1 MSSGIMPIAINQVTI
16 AEKNWDKSLEKS
28 MYEELK
34 SDKSYK
40 FDPDSDKP
48 LFSIDTPPPYVNTP
62 IHIGQLTTYVLMD
75 MFARFHRMIGYNV
88 IFPLGL
94 DRNGLPIEMAAE
106 KKFKVKLNQVKREEF
121 LSMCKTVLEESSST
135 TADSFLKAGVSFS
148 SWEFGNKL
156 GDGYMTD
163 SPEYR
168 ALTQATFIDMWN
180 RGLIYESERTNNYC
194 PGCRTTL
201 ADAEVDYLDISTKFY
216 DLAFTVKE
224 TGEEIIIATTRPEL
238 LGSCAMVI
246 YNPED
251 ERYKKFEG
259 MHAITPLFNK
269 EVPIKA
275 HPLANPEK
283 GSGLVMMCSFG
294 DLTDIRFF
302 REMNLT
308 PIYSIGAD
316 GKLNENAGPAAGLS
330 VLKGREKIVSE
341 LKVQNKIRAEKQI
354 MHRTPICERSKDPIE
369 FIPMKEFYVKQLDQR
384 EKMMEIANSLNFFSS
399 ESRKILI
406 DWINSLS
413 IDWPISRRRYYA
425 TEVPL
430 WYCKKCG
437 YKYVPPKGKYYQ
449 PWKESP
455 PIDKCPKCGSN
466 EFEGETRVFDTWFDS
481 SITPLY
487 IHGYER
493 YPEFFRKHPQCTLRP
508 QGKEIIRTWLYYT
521 LLKCYLL
528 TDKQIFR
535 DAWINYHVVD
545 EKGNKMSK
553 SVGNVID
560 PQKILEQFGAEP
572 FRLWAA
578 IEGNITEQD
587 FRCSNERII
596 GAGKTLNKLW
606 NVAKYVSMFPNVAK
620 PSKIMPLDRAILNE
634 LYSLVRDSRVRY
646 KNYDFHNPG
655 VRIRNF
661 IWESFASHYI
671 EVSKN
676 RAYNSNSQF
685 SDEEQAS
692 AIWTLHE
699 VLSTL
704 LKIMAPITPF
714 ITASLYKQLY
724 GKNIHH
730 EAFPEPEEIV
740 EQEFKFS
747 ELEEMDR
754 KIWKSKKDAGL
765 SLKDEITHLHVHE
778 KFRSIEK
785 DLMFSHSVK
794 KLEYGEYMVVLPEKP
809 KESAQRGKA

>member
-1 MSSGIMPIAINQVTI
+1 MQQEPLIK
-16 AEKNWDKSLEKS
+16 EKNWSKEFEKE

-34 SDKSYK
+34 SDPIYRL
-40 FDPDSDKP
+40 DPDSSKP

-75 MFARFHRMIGYNV
+75 MFARFHRMMGYNV
-88 IFPLGL
+88 LFPLGL

-106 KKFKVKLNQVKREEF
+106 KRFNVKLNQVSREQF
-121 LSMCKTVLEESSST
+121 LSMCKTVLEEASNTST
-135 TADSFLKAGVSFS
+135 DSFLKAGVSFS
-148 SWEFGNKL
+148 SWEFGQKL
-156 GDGYMTD
+156 GDAYKTD

-168 ALTQATFIDMWN
+168 ALTQGTFIDLWN
-180 RGLIYESERTNNYC
+180 AGLIYESERTNNYC

-201 ADAEVDYLDISTKFY
+201 ADAEVEYEDIPTRFY

-251 ERYKKFEG
+251 QRYQHLQGK
-259 MHAITPLFNK
+259 HAVTPLFNK
-269 EVPIKA
+269 EVPIQP

-294 DLTDIRFF
+294 DLSDIRFF

-308 PIYSIGAD
+308 PIYSIGPD
-316 GKLNENAGPAAGLS
+316 GRLNQNAGPGAGLP
-330 VLKGREKIVSE
+330 VLKGREKIVEE
-341 LKVQNKIRAEKQI
+341 LKKLNKVRGEKQI

-369 FIPMKEFYVKQLDQR
+369 FIPMKEFYVKQLDYR
-384 EKMMEIANSLNFFSS
+384 EKMLEMAENLNFFSN
-399 ESRKILI
+399 ESRSILI

-437 YKYVPPKGKYYQ
+437 HVIVPPKGRYYQ
-449 PWKESP
+449 PWKENP
-455 PIDKCPKCGSN
+455 PEDALDHGACPKCGSK
-466 EFEGETRVFDTWFDS
+466 EFVGETRVFDTWFDS

-493 YPEFFRKHPQCTLRP
+493 YPEFFSRHPQCTLRP

-521 LLKCYLL
+521 VLKCYLL
-528 TDKQIFR
+528 TKQQIFR
-535 DAWINYHVVD
+535 DVWINYHIVD

-578 IEGNITEQD
+578 LEGNITEQD
-587 FRCSNERII
+587 FRCSNERIQ

-606 NVAKYVSMFPNVAK
+606 NVAKYVSMFPIDKNE
-620 PSKIMPLDRAILNE
+620 LDKQPELTVLDQAVLNE
-634 LYSLVRDSRVRY
+634 FNSILSDARMRF
-646 KNYDFHNPG
+646 KNYDFHNPS
-655 VRIRNF
+655 VRLRNF
-661 IWESFASHYI
+661 LWETFASHYI
-671 EVSKN
+671 ELSKN
-676 RAYNSNSQF
+676 RAYNSEGIF
-685 SDEEQAS
+685 SDKEQKS
-692 AIWTLHE
+692 AVWTLHYI
-699 VLSTL
+699 LSNY
-704 LKIMAPITPF
+704 LKIMAPIIPF
-714 ITASLYKQLY
+714 ITRKIYQDVY
-724 GKNIHH
+724 NENIHH
-730 EAFPEPEEIV
+730 LPFPEVGEKFEV
-740 EQEFKFS
+740 EFNFS
-747 ELEEMDR
+747 ELEELNSR
-754 KIWKSKKDAGL
+754 IWKEKKDKGK
-765 SLKDEITHLHVHE
+765 SLKDQIKLLRIPS
-778 KFRSIEK
+778 KFKSIEL
-785 DLMFSHSVK
+785 DLKAAHK
-794 KLEYGEYMVVLPEKP
+794 AEKIEYGEFACVL
-809 KESAQRGKA
+809 

>member
-1 MSSGIMPIAINQVTI
+1 MSIATNEIMI
-16 AEKNWDKSLEKS
+16 KDKSWDKSFEKK
-28 MYEELK
+28 MYDLITK
-34 SDKSYK
+34 DSSYA
-40 FDPDSDKP
+40 FDMNSEKP

-75 MFARFHRMIGYNV
+75 MFARFHRMTGYNV

-106 KKFKVKLNQVKREEF
+106 KKFKVKLNQTSREEF
-121 LSMCKTVLEESSST
+121 MGMCKTVLEEAST
-135 TADSFLKAGVSFS
+135 TSTDSFLKAGVSFS
-148 SWEFGNKL
+148 SWGFGDKI
-156 GDGYMTD
+156 GEGYMTD

-168 ALTQATFIDMWN
+168 SLTQSTFIDMWN
-180 RGLIYESERTNNYC
+180 AGLIYESERTNNYC

-201 ADAEVDYLDISTKFY
+201 ADAEVDYIDIPTKFY
-216 DLAFTVKE
+216 DLAFNVKE

-246 YNPED
+246 YNPDD
-251 ERYKKFEG
+251 ERYNKKLEG
-259 MHAITPLFNK
+259 KTAIIPLFNK

-275 HPLANPEK
+275 HPLANIEK

-316 GKLNENAGPAAGLS
+316 GKLTENAGPAAGLY
-330 VLKGREKIVSE
+330 VTKGREKLISE
-341 LKVQNKIRAEKQI
+341 LKVQNKVRAEKQI

-369 FIPMKEFYVKQLDQR
+369 FIPMKEFYVKQLDRR
-384 EKMMEIANSLNFFSS
+384 EKMMELANSLNFFSN
-399 ESRKILI
+399 ESRKILV

-430 WYCKKCG
+430 WYCKKCN

-449 PWKESP
+449 PWKENP
-455 PIDKCPKCGSN
+455 PIEKCPECGST
-466 EFEGETRVFDTWFDS
+466 EFQGETRVFDTWFDS

-493 YPEFFRKHPQCTLRP
+493 HPEFFKKHPQCTLRP

-521 LLKCYLL
+521 LLKCHML
-528 TDKQIFR
+528 TEKQIFR
-535 DAWINYHVVD
+535 DAWINYHIVD
-545 EKGNKMSK
+545 EKGSKMSK
-553 SVGNVID
+553 SLGNVID

-578 IEGNITEQD
+578 LEGNITEQD
-587 FRCSNERII
+587 FRCSNDRII
-596 GAGKTLNKLW
+596 GAGKTLNKIW
-606 NVAKYVSMFPNVAK
+606 NVSKYVSMFPKVAK
-620 PSKIMPLDRAILNE
+620 PSKLLPLDQAVLNE
-634 LYSLVRDSRVRY
+634 LYGLVKDSKVRY
-646 KNYDFHNPG
+646 ENYDFHNPG
-655 VRIRNF
+655 VKIRNF
-661 IWESFASHYI
+661 IWETFASHYI
-671 EVSKN
+671 EISKN
-676 RAYNSNSQF
+676 RAYNSNNQF
-685 SDEEQAS
+685 TEEEQAS

-704 LKIMAPITPF
+704 LRLMAPITPF
-714 ITASLYKQLY
+714 ITHSLYQQVY
-724 GKNIHH
+724 QKNIHH
-730 EAFPEPEEIV
+730 EKFPEAGEIA
-740 EQEFKFS
+740 EQEFAFS

-754 KIWKSKKDAGL
+754 NIWKAKKDAGL
-765 SLKDEITHLHVHE
+765 SLKDEVVHIHIPQ
-778 KFRSIEK
+778 KFSQIEK
-785 DLMFSHSVK
+785 DLMFSHSIR
-794 KLEYGEYMVVLPEKP
+794 KLEYGEYSISLPEKP
-809 KESAQRGKA
+809 KAADESAKA